1 MEISDCQLAPASAG
15 GLGGWAG
22 SLDAMTLTR
31 RPVPDEPL
39 WTRGPVG
46 HPGSARHLTVLV
58 VAFVVTVTG
67 TRLFLALTG
76 YPRIGGTTYHLAHAL
91 WGGLL
96 LIVAVVTMLLW
107 ANRWALQLG
116 AVLAGVGVGL
126 FIDEV
131 GKFITTSNDYF
142 FPLAAP
148 IVYLAMVLL
157 AWIAYRSRRRHVLTD
172 RERLYD
178 ILDGL
183 QDLADGRLDSDRR
196 TEIIAHLGHLRD
208 EWDRPELRD
217 LSARL
222 EEFLLSPVVTVLP
235 PRPGLL
241 DRLHSRLLRLE
252 ERLVPEIRLRRLVSL
267 LMITGTVLL
276 TVNVV
281 VTLVVLVD
289 PAMRNQQLHE
299 TVGGTALDPTL
310 VAVVSI
316 IRLGGSVVGWVLYL
330 AATTSWFRGRR
341 LHAVRLAVAAQLISL
356 SLIDVMESYVDQ
368 FAVLP
373 QSVFDL
379 VLLSLVLRYRVR
391 FLPRTPSTADPGR

>member
-1 MEISDCQLAPASAG
+1 MS
-15 GLGGWAG
+15 
-22 SLDAMTLTR
+22 
-31 RPVPDEPL
+31 RPVPDEPVS
-39 WTRGPVG
+39 TRGPVG

-67 TRLFLALTG
+67 TRILLALTG

-96 LIVAVVTMLLW
+96 LTAAVVAMLLW

-157 AWIAYRSRRRHVLTD
+157 AWVAYRARRRHVLTD

-178 ILDGL
+178 VLDGL
-183 QDLADGRLDSDRR
+183 QDLADGRLDSERR
-196 TEIIAHLGHLRD
+196 AEIVHHLGHLRD

-235 PRPGLL
+235 PRPGPLE
-241 DRLHSRLLRLE
+241 RLHERLLRLE
-252 ERLVPEIRLRRLVSL
+252 ERLVPEPRFRRLVTL
-267 LMITGTVLL
+267 LMLAGTV
-276 TVNVV
+276 
-281 VTLVVLVD
+281 VL
-289 PAMRNQQLHE
+289 
-299 TVGGTALDPTL
+299 G
-310 VAVVSI
+310 VAVVVAAVAVLEPGTGSPLDAGPARAELDPSI
-316 IRLGGSVVGWVLYL
+316 VAVVEGVRLVATFAAWVLYVV
-330 AATTSWFRGRR
+330 ATIAWFRGAR
-341 LHAVRLAVAAQLISL
+341 LHAVRLLVAAQLISL
-356 SLIDVMESYVDQ
+356 SLVDALESYVDQ
-368 FAVLP
+368 FAVLQ
-373 QSVFDL
+373 QSVFEL
-379 VLLSLVLRYRVR
+379 VLLGLVLRYRVR
-391 FLPRTPSTADPGR
+391 FLPRTTTASAGLPDADGPVPVTRTSAARGTHT

>member
-1 MEISDCQLAPASAG
+1 MSPATIAEPAS
-15 GLGGWAG
+15 
-22 SLDAMTLTR
+22 TR
-31 RPVPDEPL
+31 RPV
-39 WTRGPVG
+39 
-46 HPGSARHLTVLV
+46 AREEAAGHLTMLV
-58 VAFVVTVTG
+58 VAFVVTVTV
-67 TRLFLALTG
+67 TRIFLAATG
-76 YPRIGGTTYHLAHAL
+76 YPRIGGTTFHLAHAL

-96 LIVAVVTMLLW
+96 LPVAVVAMLSW

-116 AVLAGVGVGL
+116 AVVAGAGIGL
-126 FIDEV
+126 FMDEV

-157 AWIAYRSRRRHVLTD
+157 AWVAYRSRRRHVLTD
-172 RERLYD
+172 RKRLYD
-178 ILDGL
+178 VLDGL

-267 LMITGTVLL
+267 LMVTGTVLL

-281 VTLVVLVD
+281 VTL
-289 PAMRNQQLHE
+289 
-299 TVGGTALDPTL
+299 
-310 VAVVSI
+310 
-316 IRLGGSVVGWVLYL
+316 
-330 AATTSWFRGRR
+330 
-341 LHAVRLAVAAQLISL
+341 
-356 SLIDVMESYVDQ
+356 
-368 FAVLP
+368 
-373 QSVFDL
+373 
-379 VLLSLVLRYRVR
+379 
-391 FLPRTPSTADPGR
+391 

>member
-39 WTRGPVG
+39 STRGPVG